1 MRSQSP
7 SSIPNE
13 VWQTSGSS
21 EHMGGVRATQSL
33 LKMCALNPGQRVL
46 DIGCGT
52 GYTLYLL
59 VQEYEAQAVGIDLN
73 MQMLRRTHRRATESS
88 HPERAQLLNADG
100 VRLPFSSDV
109 FDCAIA
115 ESVLLHTDA
124 EGLLEE
130 AYRVLTPGGR
140 FGINEMT
147 YIKPPPGELI
157 NLLEKQLGIK
167 ANQPEGWEE
176 IFERAGFRTIAA
188 ETMPFSLW
196 EQLGSHIKEDGLRGY
211 LASLR
216 KGLSNSGLR
225 SAFLNREMLMA
236 ARRFS
241 KAVGYGLYV
250 VEKPRG

>member
-21 EHMGGVRATQSL
+21 EHMGGVRATQHL
-33 LKMCALNPGQRVL
+33 LKMCAPNPGQRVL

-59 VQEYEAQAVGIDLN
+59 TQEFKAQAVGVDLS
-73 MQMLRRTHRRATESS
+73 MKLLARAHLRATESS
-88 HPERAQLLNADG
+88 HPERIFLLNADG
-100 VRLPFSSDV
+100 GRLPFLSDT
-109 FDCAIA
+109 FDCTIA
-115 ESVLLHTDA
+115 ESVLLHSDA
-124 EGLLEE
+124 KRLLQE
-130 AYRVLTPGGR
+130 AYRVLAPGGR

-147 YIKPPPGELI
+147 FIKPPPGELI
-157 NLLEKQLGIK
+157 DLLEKQIGIQ
-167 ANQPEGWEE
+167 AHQPEGWEE

-216 KGLSNSGLR
+216 KGLLNSSLR
-225 SAFLNREMLMA
+225 SAFLNRKMLMA